1 MKKSGVFW
9 TIALLLSLLAAGCS
23 SAKPN
28 TENVVAVGHVAAL
41 SGDLALWGQAEKN
54 ALTLTVEKINA
65 AGGVAGKQL
74 KIISMTHAA
83 MPRRPLKP
91 PNDCWFTTGS
101 SQSSVRPRAVAPS

>member
-9 TIALLLSLLAAGCS
+9 TIALLLTLLAAGCS

-41 SGDLALWGQAEKN
+41 SGDLVKWGQGGKERADVN
-54 ALTLTVEKINA
+54 GGKINA

-74 KIISMTHAA
+74 KIISYDT
-83 MPRRPLKP
+83 RRCRG
-91 PNDCWFTTGS
+91 D
-101 SQSSVRPRAVAPS
+101 R